1 MCGLDRMQGFWI
13 FRFNFLSVDMT
24 CFTIWYYSMRER
36 TFELP
41 SGVCANGLRGCV
53 RKMLQ
58 AVLPLFAVISCDKHV
73 PQEETGPVYTDE
85 DIELDARIVD
95 YINTSYASSITE
107 VRVTEDK
114 VSVSGNYVG
123 KGDFY
128 VAEISP
134 VQDLLCLEEPL
145 SKHIPGADSFTFEV
159 DRFVRAGGV
168 TYDRLLSKWA
178 IFEVSSDGAHLVSAA
193 HYADIVPALSSPA
206 KLTLKNKKGMGG
218 IFNNS
223 FISDFDELG
232 LGSATLNMYVTAFT
246 YLSPGPGRIEHE
258 YGGRK
263 YYFDENYV
271 VNNLDAM
278 LLEAGKRNMLVA
290 AILLVQPASA
300 AVDRELGEL
309 LAHDGFTG
317 GNLTLPDMTKPE
329 SVNCFAAITD
339 FLVQR
344 YTREDGKYGRVAHWI
359 VMNEVD
365 GATSWANIGPKPQ
378 NVFTDYYIKI
388 LRLVNNIVRQYDQ
401 NAETFASFTHSWT
414 LPALDYPAKGM
425 IEMINVMGKK
435 EGDFRWA
442 LAYHSYPWD
451 LLNPRCWEC
460 PYSTFSMDT
469 QGITFRNLEV
479 MDKWIKM
486 PENMYRGTQKRSVW
500 LSEAGLNSRSHSE
513 ADLKEQAAGT
523 AFAWKKVNAL
533 DGIDGIQWHN
543 WFDNAGDGSGALL
556 GLRKFNDSEYN
567 GEPKE
572 AWNVYKAAG
581 TDREDEVFDRYLDYL
596 GYESWDEIFVTDIIK

>member
-1 MCGLDRMQGFWI
+1 
-13 FRFNFLSVDMT
+13 
-24 CFTIWYYSMRER
+24 
-36 TFELP
+36 
-41 SGVCANGLRGCV
+41 
-53 RKMLQ
+53 MLQ

-329 SVNCFAAITD
+329 SHDADGQTGAQHGPLRTAKTAVWQCRTACLATRNSPSPQPPGPQQLGSMHADTARRVKYADTNGAAT
-339 FLVQR
+339 
-344 YTREDGKYGRVAHWI
+344 
-359 VMNEVD
+359 
-365 GATSWANIGPKPQ
+365 ATARP
-378 NVFTDYYIKI
+378 
-388 LRLVNNIVRQYDQ
+388 R
-401 NAETFASFTHSWT
+401 
-414 LPALDYPAKGM
+414 
-425 IEMINVMGKK
+425 
-435 EGDFRWA
+435 
-442 LAYHSYPWD
+442 
-451 LLNPRCWEC
+451 PRCHMAHAA
-460 PYSTFSMDT
+460 PRTALRQPTS
-469 QGITFRNLEV
+469 G
-479 MDKWIKM
+479 
-486 PENMYRGTQKRSVW
+486 
-500 LSEAGLNSRSHSE
+500 
-513 ADLKEQAAGT
+513 QAAGH
-523 AFAWKKVNAL
+523 
-533 DGIDGIQWHN
+533 G
-543 WFDNAGDGSGALL
+543 
-556 GLRKFNDSEYN
+556 
-567 GEPKE
+567 P
-572 AWNVYKAAG
+572 
-581 TDREDEVFDRYLDYL
+581 
-596 GYESWDEIFVTDIIK
+596 

>member
-1 MCGLDRMQGFWI
+1 MCGPDRMQGFWI
-13 FRFNFLSVDMT
+13 FRFKFLSVDMT

-41 SGVCANGLRGCV
+41 SGVCANGLKGCV

-134 VQDLLCLEEPL
+134 AQDLLCLEEPL

-178 IFEVSSDGAHLVSAA
+178 IFEVSSDGTHLVSAA

-271 VNNLDAM
+271 
-278 LLEAGKRNMLVA
+278 
-290 AILLVQPASA
+290 P
-300 AVDRELGEL
+300 
-309 LAHDGFTG
+309 
-317 GNLTLPDMTKPE
+317 
-329 SVNCFAAITD
+329 
-339 FLVQR
+339 
-344 YTREDGKYGRVAHWI
+344 
-359 VMNEVD
+359 
-365 GATSWANIGPKPQ
+365 
-378 NVFTDYYIKI
+378 
-388 LRLVNNIVRQYDQ
+388 
-401 NAETFASFTHSWT
+401 
-414 LPALDYPAKGM
+414 
-425 IEMINVMGKK
+425 
-435 EGDFRWA
+435 
-442 LAYHSYPWD
+442 
-451 LLNPRCWEC
+451 
-460 PYSTFSMDT
+460 
-469 QGITFRNLEV
+469 
-479 MDKWIKM
+479 
-486 PENMYRGTQKRSVW
+486 
-500 LSEAGLNSRSHSE
+500 
-513 ADLKEQAAGT
+513 
-523 AFAWKKVNAL
+523 
-533 DGIDGIQWHN
+533 
-543 WFDNAGDGSGALL
+543 
-556 GLRKFNDSEYN
+556 
-567 GEPKE
+567 
-572 AWNVYKAAG
+572 
-581 TDREDEVFDRYLDYL
+581 
-596 GYESWDEIFVTDIIK
+596 